1 MAEPTLFGRVC
12 RVIVGRPQDDYRT
25 LAPDAIEVEGLR
37 VQFKVTRTGTKEP
50 NTADVAVWN
59 LSPSHR
65 ALVQAKGSKL
75 ILLAGYEGTFKQVFS
90 GDVRTVDQVREGPNW
105 ITKFGVGDGERAYL
119 YARVSEAFAP
129 GTPANVVGARL
140 ITLLGLDPGD
150 ALARVEAVGKS
161 FTQGYSA
168 RGPVSR
174 ELDRLLGGLGLTW
187 SVQDGRLQVLRPGE
201 SIQPSTSIEL
211 APGTGLIGSP
221 EHGSPDEKGGP
232 GVLKAK
238 SLLQPD
244 LRPAVRFA
252 LVSESATGNY
262 VCGKVE
268 LSGDTA
274 GGEWY
279 TTIEATPL

>member
-25 LAPDAIEVEGLR
+25 LAPDAIEIEGLR
-37 VQFKVTRTGTKEP
+37 VQFKVVRTGTKEP
-50 NTADVAVWN
+50 NTAEVTIWN
-59 LSPSHR
+59 LSPSNR

-75 ILLAGYEGTFKQVFS
+75 ILLAGYEGSFRQIFA
-90 GDVRTVDQVREGPNW
+90 GDVRTVDQVRDGAHW
-105 ITKFGVGDGERAYL
+105 TTKIECGDGERAYL

-150 ALARVEAVGKS
+150 ALARVSAIGRN

-174 ELDRLLGGLGLTW
+174 ELDRLLDGLGLTW
-187 SVQDGRLQVLRPGE
+187 SIQDGRLQVLGPGE
-201 SIQPSTSIEL
+201 SVQPSTSIEL
-211 APGTGLIGSP
+211 SPETGLIGSP
-221 EHGSPDEKGGP
+221 EHGSPDAKGGP
-232 GVLKAK
+232 GVLKVK
-238 SLLQPD
+238 SLIQPD

-252 LVSESATGNY
+252 LVSATVTGNY